1 MHIIPAQQFIAQVT
15 QDLCPHVRSCLVA
28 LVLIAYDHAQVIG
41 NIAMAPRRA
50 STKGFKR
57 TSTLLTGRI
66 RAASESRGFAQSR
79 LLTDWAEVAGADV
92 AEVSRPVEVSY
103 GRGGMGATL
112 TLLTTGA
119 QAPMLEMQKEQL
131 RAKVNAVY
139 GYNAIAR
146 IRITQ
151 TAATGFADGQVA
163 FTHKPKDTTPPQPA
177 PEMHKAAS
185 HVVAPVTDDGLRAA
199 LERLGANILT
209 KEKQGT
215 RT

>member
-1 MHIIPAQQFIAQVT
+1 
-15 QDLCPHVRSCLVA
+15 
-28 LVLIAYDHAQVIG
+28 
-41 NIAMAPRRA
+41 MATRRA
-50 STKGFKR
+50 TTKGFKR
-57 TSTLLTGRI
+57 TASLLTGRI
-66 RAASESRGFAQSR
+66 RKASESRGFAQSR
-79 LLTDWAEVAGADV
+79 LLTDWAEVVGADV
-92 AEVSRPVEVSY
+92 AAIARPVEVSY

-131 RAKVNAVY
+131 RTRVNGVY
-139 GYNAIAR
+139 GFNAIAR

-151 TAATGFADGQVA
+151 TAATGFAEGRVA
-163 FTHKPKDTTPPQPA
+163 FDHKPKDAGPKTPN
-177 PEMHKAAS
+177 AAMQQQAS
-185 HVVAPVTDDGLRAA
+185 TVVAPVADDTLREA

>member
-1 MHIIPAQQFIAQVT
+1 
-15 QDLCPHVRSCLVA
+15 
-28 LVLIAYDHAQVIG
+28 
-41 NIAMAPRRA
+41 MAPRRA
-50 STKGFKR
+50 TTNGFKR
-57 TSTLLTGRI
+57 TASLLTGRI
-66 RAASESRGFAQSR
+66 RVASESRGFAQSR
-79 LLTDWAEVAGADV
+79 LLTDWAEVAGADIAAV
-92 AEVSRPVEVSY
+92 ARPVEVSY
-103 GRGGMGATL
+103 KRGGMGATL

-151 TAATGFADGQVA
+151 TAATGFAEGRVA
-163 FTHKPKDTTPPQPA
+163 FDLKPKDSTPKVPG
-177 PEMHKAAS
+177 PELHKAAGA
-185 HVVAPVTDDGLRAA
+185 VVSPVADEGLRAA
-199 LERLGANILT
+199 LERLGANILM